1 MKQKIEGEMKKGKED
16 GTQKEKRGGKRER
29 GTLLETDNKFRD
41 IVKHTYLLYK

>member
-29 GTLLETDNKFRD
+29 YFT
-41 IVKHTYLLYK
+41 